1 MVCYH
6 QDSMLT
12 LSTIR
17 AGVVFIALA
26 MISALISAN
35 VRQWASA
42 EGHDRYIVKFA
53 EWASTRQKWLW
64 LFLAL
69 SGAIFAWSLQPETIQ
84 DQNIQKEVSSPAQP
98 TTPVPDNKP
107 ERPPPAYGGLYPW
120 QITIFMNGLAEMK
133 EDFAV
138 PDVDAP
144 SPSALKM
151 QALIKQL
158 GFEGRF
164 IPLLDASV
172 KQAAPLRAN
181 EVGNFAIFIGPSPM

>member
-1 MVCYH
+1 
-6 QDSMLT
+6 MLT

-35 VRQWASA
+35 IRQWASA

-151 QALIKQL
+151 QTLIKQL
-158 GFEGRF
+158 GYEGRF
-164 IPLLDASV
+164 VPLLDTSS

-181 EVGNFAIFIGPSPM
+181 EVGNFAIFIGPSPL

>member
-1 MVCYH
+1 MPSWWLIMVCYH

-151 QALIKQL
+151 QTLIKQL
-158 GFEGRF
+158 G
-164 IPLLDASV
+164 
-172 KQAAPLRAN
+172 LRR
-181 EVGNFAIFIGPSPM
+181 